1 MSSGLLV
8 KCQRWWCCLTYS
20 CAGWEQSSFLGLF
33 VKWPFLFQLVKLW
46 IYVFVCFG
54 ASVLGEGG
62 SFCDEHSLDVKSY
75 KRFYCFIF
83 SCLMVLQTACRW
95 QRVEIWCW
103 TLKLVLFVWMASRW
117 CSDQSRIIFTGIK
130 KLSLAAWRANDKT
143 SVFVAAWPN
152 ISNSLMDLHCWT
164 SKHQELQSNWLPKI
178 FTNDSSQSST
188 FMSCARGITLHID
201 PN

>member
-1 MSSGLLV
+1 M
-8 KCQRWWCCLTYS
+8 
-20 CAGWEQSSFLGLF
+20 
-33 VKWPFLFQLVKLW
+33 
-46 IYVFVCFG
+46 FVCFG

-62 SFCDEHSLDVKSY
+62 LFCDEHSLDVKSY

-95 QRVEIWCW
+95 QRFEIFSW

-117 CSDQSRIIFTGIK
+117 CSDQSRITFTGIK

-152 ISNSLMDLHCWT
+152 ISNGLMDLHCWT
-164 SKHQELQSNWLPKI
+164 LKHQELE
-178 FTNDSSQSST
+178 SSWKLAVTQ
-188 FMSCARGITLHID
+188 FIKLWPLHQTGRRCVHLWYTVCPSPRCVIGYEWTSGV
-201 PN
+201 PVSFHKSELSF